1 MSTKNRPVVCD
12 QCHTSGSSGFSL
24 KNDPC
29 KNECGG
35 CKKKCEGTYCITTDE
50 STRHKIDRKTC
61 ICKDYDRLHWDLYY
75 VEVNRLRCAIYQK
88 QDELVDMLCK
98 GATPS
103 SIARHKADL
112 AALLKEKL
120 QLLSGETNVGT
131 KPVPLQPEA
140 MVCI

>member
-1 MSTKNRPVVCD
+1 MTHVKMSAVDARRNVRVHIASRQMNLLGTKLIEKHVYV
-12 QCHTSGSSGFSL
+12 
-24 KNDPC
+24 KIMI
-29 KNECGG
+29 G
-35 CKKKCEGTYCITTDE
+35 CTGICIM
-50 STRHKIDRKTC
+50 
-61 ICKDYDRLHWDLYY
+61 
-75 VEVNRLRCAIYQK
+75 LRCAIYQK